1 MLTPEGSKLVY
12 VVETGTSIFW
22 WLSHTAG
29 LAPGPS
35 FLAFVTTAC
44 GITNI
49 AVTFRQL
56 LIPFSALF
64 FAGIGVLL
72 VSPWLWLQGLNWWK
86 PARVIL
92 FLEEIFAII
101 NITFFGLL
109 LLALAALEYLGH
121 FTDWTL
127 GTIRQSSIPILSFL
141 GRHYR
146 NRHYTETHLTALTT
160 THSIKHCGN
169 PGPKSRGKHQ
179 PHWLSK
185 RIFHWLL
192 SVFLLIFYFHFV
204 LTRGE
209 GCVSVMGDAEA
220 SELWIQG
227 LKEKA
232 DAKQHDIR
240 PEISS
245 HTIPWHP
252 AQTQVTKRSIKRA
265 YARACKQGIA
275 WYKGRCFEPR
285 DFPRCLQSTQMHEQQ
300 RPTDPPTQ
308 ALIRCNRNNQD
319 HRKFRILN
327 WNAGGLTSSK
337 LDEIKIWL
345 EANQIELA
353 VICETR
359 MTFENEWMDSQWLHV
374 HTGLASQRGA
384 GVLCLV
390 SRRLCKAHQLRWRIV
405 TPGRLMHVQLQL
417 QQRSIDVIAC
427 YQYTQATG
435 PQRKIERQAWWNA
448 LDGLLQGLASRHIL
462 CLAGDFNTSSPQCQ
476 SHAGPSFFRWDQ
488 QLVQGAQHEDQGRF
502 MSLLRAHGLV
512 ALNTWDPG
520 LGPTFFHD
528 GKCSRIDYIITRK
541 NVADGLAKQV
551 KYAWDAP
558 FCGSTGHA
566 PMIGQLRKLWIPPSG
581 EPSTTTIGQAQ
592 RRQGHL
598 AYRAQSEVWQQF
610 LHETTQHLMH
620 RFEQAQPSDPD
631 LISDWHHIACQTFT
645 RFFPCHEPSGSR
657 HDPDTLQHVWNK
669 WQHRKLMLALTKPT
683 LRNVVQAWF
692 HLVRFQRLKRAARTR
707 AVQVRQLRFQEV
719 IESAQAAAQKHDSH
733 SLFQIINRYSP
744 KQPRRRMQ
752 LRNIQGQI
760 ASPMEETAMLKQFI
774 ADTWHGPSHFPAPE
788 EPLTCMPFTLTEL
801 TRALQAIPATKAV
814 ARPCA
819 PGIVWKSLATQIAP
833 ALYSTLCQ
841 WWEGNTPYLPRW
853 FKDSWILLIPKPN
866 KPPVHP
872 RALRPLALQEPL
884 GKTLVGILASKA
896 QHAMLPG
903 LTCLPLWSYLP
914 WRSTQDA
921 LLRVSQHCRAVRTML
936 AMQRS
941 TPFSREQKTIR
952 YRVAG
957 DIGVFLDIERA
968 FDMVNRARLF
978 SKLATLGVPQPIA
991 QLLIQWHQDTRYHL
1005 AANGVEEPIAVGRGL
1020 RQGCKAAPLLW
1031 NLNIL
1036 IFLTELSHRTG
1047 PDWTHRC
1054 LNIYADD
1061 GQMGDVFC
1069 SGTDLQALLAK
1080 IRITLDLLQEHG
1092 MTINSAKCTVL
1103 LAMTGTAHR
1112 KLRASLTTFR
1122 DGKEWLLL
1130 PAADKP
1136 TIWLP
1141 VHDKVIYLGAVMSY
1155 KHMEDQTMMHRI
1167 QLSRIAFGR
1176 LSRWLKGKRGLPRQ
1190 QRLQLWATCVY
1201 PVLSYGL
1208 CAIGITPLGIS
1219 KLQQH
1224 MYSMLR
1230 QILGNHAYHT
1240 GDSHQQAL
1248 HRQGIALPLEWVIR
1262 TVDTLL
1268 QSASQRLLYATDS
1281 DIVHHLD
1288 WSHLHQL
1295 KACLEMHLH
1304 TGPAVPVT
1312 DLPEGDLPPEPI
1324 YQCHICPFRAADV
1337 ASFRRHCTI
1346 VHGTR
1351 MNRQIIADHTK
1362 YMLNGLPQCRF
1373 CFKTFT
1379 TWRSFNIHIQRGC
1392 QVLLAGPAE
1401 CWHQPFA
1408 DLRADPVPGHTM
1420 FAPKQDGPVRGQT
1433 VLSDGDLTNLRSQ
1446 EWGSRILTIVG
1457 TKNWHHMTGEPA
1469 ACTYLASR
1477 CCLCDQYLGRTQ
1489 DLNHHLKVYHPEFW
1503 PNTAAKG
1510 KQLTLLHGEEVP
1522 CPFCHALFSNMH
1534 QCTVWTQMALL
1545 LIYGGGQNTMET
1557 TATQPGLQCELCHMT
1572 LDTQDALHSH
1582 LLREHRLVSASFNPA
1597 RDCLGGE
1604 PACNHCEALFDN
1616 IESLR
1621 SHINKGKCQRFD
1633 PNLPTEVLG
1642 IQPEWTAATCEG
1654 KLADILRDPHAR
1666 LRLTLQCQNCSSRY
1680 TRASDVACH
1689 LQSSHT
1695 SLWNASQGLT
1705 AILVSMLYNAVG
1717 CLCNPS
1723 VSQARANHVCL
1734 PIRQLAMQ
1742 HLRLNDVV
1750 LFPRSPTEEE
1760 LTHLFSP
1767 GLARADR
1774 FMLERLMT
1782 TLNIQAFWQD
1792 AAVLTLTRSTCLL
1805 CSATMQGP
1813 DLVVHMYEAHQCGED
1828 VVKFLIQ
1835 QLVPKFQQEN
1845 ANDCQCDACLQVFN
1859 TPRADSLGPM

>member
-1 MLTPEGSKLVY
+1 LRDYKYCCDIQTALD
-12 VVETGTSIFW
+12 SIQCI
-22 WLSHTAG
+22 
-29 LAPGPS
+29 
-35 FLAFVTTAC
+35 V
-44 GITNI
+44 
-49 AVTFRQL
+49 
-56 LIPFSALF
+56 

-245 HTIPWHP
+245 HAIPWHP

-462 CLAGDFNTSSPQCQ
+462 CLAGDFNTSLPQCQ

-853 FKDSWILLIPKPN
+853 FKDSWILLIPKPK
-866 KPPVHP
+866 KPPGHP
-872 RALRPLALQEPL
+872 RALRPLPLQ
-884 GKTLVGILASKA
+884 
-896 QHAMLPG
+896 
-903 LTCLPLWSYLP
+903 
-914 WRSTQDA
+914 
-921 LLRVSQHCRAVRTML
+921 
-936 AMQRS
+936 
-941 TPFSREQKTIR
+941 
-952 YRVAG
+952 
-957 DIGVFLDIERA
+957 
-968 FDMVNRARLF
+968 
-978 SKLATLGVPQPIA
+978 
-991 QLLIQWHQDTRYHL
+991 
-1005 AANGVEEPIAVGRGL
+1005 
-1020 RQGCKAAPLLW
+1020 
-1031 NLNIL
+1031 
-1036 IFLTELSHRTG
+1036 
-1047 PDWTHRC
+1047 
-1054 LNIYADD
+1054 
-1061 GQMGDVFC
+1061 
-1069 SGTDLQALLAK
+1069 
-1080 IRITLDLLQEHG
+1080 
-1092 MTINSAKCTVL
+1092 
-1103 LAMTGTAHR
+1103 
-1112 KLRASLTTFR
+1112 
-1122 DGKEWLLL
+1122 
-1130 PAADKP
+1130 
-1136 TIWLP
+1136 
-1141 VHDKVIYLGAVMSY
+1141 
-1155 KHMEDQTMMHRI
+1155 
-1167 QLSRIAFGR
+1167 
-1176 LSRWLKGKRGLPRQ
+1176 
-1190 QRLQLWATCVY
+1190 
-1201 PVLSYGL
+1201 
-1208 CAIGITPLGIS
+1208 
-1219 KLQQH
+1219 
-1224 MYSMLR
+1224 
-1230 QILGNHAYHT
+1230 
-1240 GDSHQQAL
+1240 
-1248 HRQGIALPLEWVIR
+1248 
-1262 TVDTLL
+1262 
-1268 QSASQRLLYATDS
+1268 
-1281 DIVHHLD
+1281 
-1288 WSHLHQL
+1288 
-1295 KACLEMHLH
+1295 
-1304 TGPAVPVT
+1304 
-1312 DLPEGDLPPEPI
+1312 
-1324 YQCHICPFRAADV
+1324 
-1337 ASFRRHCTI
+1337 
-1346 VHGTR
+1346 
-1351 MNRQIIADHTK
+1351 
-1362 YMLNGLPQCRF
+1362 
-1373 CFKTFT
+1373 
-1379 TWRSFNIHIQRGC
+1379 
-1392 QVLLAGPAE
+1392 
-1401 CWHQPFA
+1401 
-1408 DLRADPVPGHTM
+1408 
-1420 FAPKQDGPVRGQT
+1420 
-1433 VLSDGDLTNLRSQ
+1433 
-1446 EWGSRILTIVG
+1446 
-1457 TKNWHHMTGEPA
+1457 
-1469 ACTYLASR
+1469 
-1477 CCLCDQYLGRTQ
+1477 
-1489 DLNHHLKVYHPEFW
+1489 
-1503 PNTAAKG
+1503 
-1510 KQLTLLHGEEVP
+1510 
-1522 CPFCHALFSNMH
+1522 
-1534 QCTVWTQMALL
+1534 
-1545 LIYGGGQNTMET
+1545 
-1557 TATQPGLQCELCHMT
+1557 
-1572 LDTQDALHSH
+1572 
-1582 LLREHRLVSASFNPA
+1582 
-1597 RDCLGGE
+1597 
-1604 PACNHCEALFDN
+1604 
-1616 IESLR
+1616 
-1621 SHINKGKCQRFD
+1621 
-1633 PNLPTEVLG
+1633 
-1642 IQPEWTAATCEG
+1642 
-1654 KLADILRDPHAR
+1654 
-1666 LRLTLQCQNCSSRY
+1666 
-1680 TRASDVACH
+1680 
-1689 LQSSHT
+1689 
-1695 SLWNASQGLT
+1695 
-1705 AILVSMLYNAVG
+1705 
-1717 CLCNPS
+1717 
-1723 VSQARANHVCL
+1723 
-1734 PIRQLAMQ
+1734 
-1742 HLRLNDVV
+1742 
-1750 LFPRSPTEEE
+1750 
-1760 LTHLFSP
+1760 
-1767 GLARADR
+1767 
-1774 FMLERLMT
+1774 
-1782 TLNIQAFWQD
+1782 
-1792 AAVLTLTRSTCLL
+1792 
-1805 CSATMQGP
+1805 
-1813 DLVVHMYEAHQCGED
+1813 
-1828 VVKFLIQ
+1828 
-1835 QLVPKFQQEN
+1835 
-1845 ANDCQCDACLQVFN
+1845 
-1859 TPRADSLGPM
+1859 